1 MLDTLICRYDLSLKD
16 QLIEF
21 LTLMWGNMDAAERR
35 KFFEWIYENNP
46 YAQRPFVYLALH
58 NERIVA
64 YRAFVIQKFVHGDDE
79 FLVGVPSG
87 AVVHPDFRR
96 HGLFSKL
103 TDYAFEDMLANSSI
117 RLLLSLSSNE
127 ASTAGNIKSGFI
139 PVGEREYVRYISP
152 LIGLNRFFQ
161 SKSDL
166 DEAIIFNKGDITI
179 EITSELKIQEIS
191 NLMRSFVGAD
201 KLCNIRDKE
210 SYTWRFARSPY
221 QYIYAYSREG
231 GETTGYLALQKK
243 SNNVYSL
250 MEYGYSKPIHFNYL
264 IEETSK
270 KTLAPVIVA
279 PTFTRSQ
286 KELSEINRSGFYS
299 SNDRRIGLLKALK
312 LIRNHS
318 LPGAIVKPVSLESN
332 DNAYLINGVD
342 TRLSQSWSLFQSDV
356 W

>member
-16 QLIEF
+16 QVIEF
-21 LTLMWGNMDAAERR
+21 LTLMWGNMDAVERR
-35 KFFEWIYENNP
+35 KFFEWVHENNP
-46 YAQRPFVYLALH
+46 YVQRPYIYLATH
-58 NERIVA
+58 KERIVA
-64 YRAFVIQKFVHGDDE
+64 CRAFIIQKFVHDDDE

-166 DEAIIFNKGDITI
+166 DEAIILNKGGITI

-221 QYIYAYSREG
+221 EYIYAYSREG
-231 GETTGYLALQKK
+231 DEITGYVALQKR

-270 KTLAPVIVA
+270 KILAPVIVA
-279 PTFTRSQ
+279 PTFTRNQ
-286 KELSEINRSGFYS
+286 KELSELSRSGFYS
-299 SNDRRIGLLKALK
+299 SNDRIIGLLKALK
-312 LIRNHS
+312 LIRSYS
-318 LPGAIVKPVSLESN
+318 LPGAIVKPISLESN
-332 DNAYLINGVD
+332 DNAYLISGVD
-342 TRLSQSWSLFQSDV
+342 MRLSQNWSLFQSDV